1 MCSGIMLER
10 GAILYVCVLYQQYIF
25 CSPLSIPVSIPL
37 GSQKL
42 QYSMF
47 TSARDDEAAMMVNS
61 SGGSSASFIHD
72 DGVQA

>member
-1 MCSGIMLER
+1 M
-10 GAILYVCVLYQQYIF
+10 Y

-42 QYSMF
+42 QYRMF
-47 TSARDDEAAMMVNS
+47 TSARDNEAAMKVNGC
-61 SGGSSASFIHD
+61 GGTSASFIYD

>member
-1 MCSGIMLER
+1 M
-10 GAILYVCVLYQQYIF
+10 Y

-37 GSQKL
+37 GSQRL
-42 QYSMF
+42 QYRMF

-61 SGGSSASFIHD
+61 SGGSSASFIYD